1 VGNQEFHHS
10 SAILAYASD
19 YLRGKMIKNGRHN
32 RYYIDFSFHS
42 ADEWKVV
49 LEFLQPRSMGTA
61 ALSWQVLPVV
71 LPWFA
76 EFQLQVL
83 LQDIDH
89 FLLETVVV
97 TQTEDD
103 KDVPMTI
110 HNLLLLAHI
119 GYACGLETT
128 KSQAR
133 QWLRSKLLQ
142 PQHVP
147 KEIDSNGSED
157 HDSVNLDWELSDLQL
172 LSSVLKE
179 FEDLRVY
186 LWESSLIV
194 YLPHDLNVEDSHGLV
209 SNSLFPYLLREGM
222 MQLCIV
228 QHAQTL
234 VDQLRTSGAVS
245 PSPTTSSSTTI
256 PTSFALER
264 QEKLTQDMLYV
275 LLKSTYEQLEKFHRE
290 TEIGLASLSNQ
301 QSIPNKA
308 SRKSKTKRKERR
320 RQQSQR
326 SSNVTDMKSRRPQD
340 RQSKE
345 TDPSEQTAV
354 TERDASTAVV
364 VMDGSGRRTFEC

>member
-1 VGNQEFHHS
+1 
-10 SAILAYASD
+10 
-19 YLRGKMIKNGRHN
+19 
-32 RYYIDFSFHS
+32 
-42 ADEWKVV
+42 
-49 LEFLQPRSMGTA
+49 
-61 ALSWQVLPVV
+61 
-71 LPWFA
+71 
-76 EFQLQVL
+76 
-83 LQDIDH
+83 
-89 FLLETVVV
+89 
-97 TQTEDD
+97 
-103 KDVPMTI
+103 
-110 HNLLLLAHI
+110 
-119 GYACGLETT
+119 
-128 KSQAR
+128 
-133 QWLRSKLLQ
+133 
-142 PQHVP
+142 
-147 KEIDSNGSED
+147 
-157 HDSVNLDWELSDLQL
+157 LDWELSDLQL
-172 LSSVLKE
+172 LSSILKE

-228 QHAQTL
+228 QQAQTP